1 VELILG
7 YEVAPFASVGSIQ
20 RKDGVFFVLLAHP
33 LIFSLF
39 ATARRLNQK
48 TVPATTRRTIAST
61 MPTIDPVG
69 IPCDDDAAPDAAVFV
84 LAPLLLFS
92 KTEGVGAGISVVP
105 YVPGEVLG
113 MGAGTEGLKVGTEDE
128 IELDDEVVPAGGT
141 KTVTVGVITGLEV
154 TGCRTVV
161 TVSVTGLG
169 MLPESSRT

>member
-7 YEVAPFASVGSIQ
+7 YGVAPFASLGSIQ

-48 TVPATTRRTIAST
+48 TVPATTRRTIART

-69 IPCDDDAAPDAAVFV
+69 IPCDDAAPDAAVFV

-92 KTEGVGAGISVVP
+92 KTEGVGTGISVVP
-105 YVPGEVLG
+105 DVPGEVLG